1 MRYRCQHHESPRA
14 RGRTHRPRRSF
25 RLGSFTKHVLL
36 AAASLAFG
44 PSFTSGVGAQVTKVE
59 WKNDLQFGDVWTGSI
74 KTIQPTGSGAAHW
87 FVEADQNTS
96 ITLALSVPSNL
107 VSGGNTL
114 PLSFASDAASWDHD
128 SSSSGSTR
136 FDPALN
142 ADVTVSSSGQVY
154 VWLGGSISPPLGQA
168 AGDYSGTLT
177 LIVTTN

>member
-1 MRYRCQHHESPRA
+1 M
-14 RGRTHRPRRSF
+14 
-25 RLGSFTKHVLL
+25 LL

-114 PLSFASDAASWDHD
+114 PLSFASDAASWDYD

-142 ADVTVSSSGQVY
+142 ADITVSSSGQVY